1 MDQIISPLDKKS
13 LKEELKKVRFVRP
26 TVRAGN
32 EIYSFNYH
40 ESPLLMDEIGRL
52 RELSYRGGGGGTG
65 LAKDIDKYDTAD
77 IPFIQLIVYDPE
89 YESIVGGYRY
99 LMGCD
104 IKNNENGVPL
114 SPTSK
119 LFTFSKLFLE
129 KYWDNTMELG
139 RAFVQPAYQ
148 PNVNRQKGLYALDN
162 LWDGLG
168 SLVVDFPSMKYFF
181 GKNTMYPDYNREARD
196 LILYFLQKHFPD
208 HENLIIPNYPVLIE
222 TDQKLLSGLLTEQDF
237 KEDYKILNRE
247 VRIRNEYIP
256 PLFTAY
262 MNLSQTMKSFGTSI
276 NHAFGN
282 VEETGIM
289 ITIAD
294 IYKEKIERYTGTYN
308 LPKQD

>member
-1 MDQIISPLDKKS
+1 MYQIIPPLDKKI
-13 LKEELKKVRFVRP
+13 LKEELKRIRFVRP

-32 EIYSFNYH
+32 EIYSFNCH
-40 ESPLLMDEIGRL
+40 ESPRLMDEIGRL

-65 LAKDIDKYDTAD
+65 LEKDIDKYDTAD

-89 YESIVGGYRY
+89 NEAIVGGYRY

-104 IKNNENGVPL
+104 IKNDDNGVPQ

-119 LFTFSKLFLE
+119 LFTFSRLFLD
-129 KYWDNTMELG
+129 KYWNHTMELG

-148 PNVNRQKGLYALDN
+148 PTVNRQKGLYALDN

-168 SLVVDFPSMKYFF
+168 SLVIDFPGMKYFF

-208 HENLIIPNYPVLIE
+208 NENLLIPNYPVNIE
-222 TDQKLLSGLLTEQDF
+222 SDLKLLSGLLTEKDF

-247 VRIRNEYIP
+247 VRNRNEFIP

-262 MNLSQTMKSFGTSI
+262 MNLSQTMKSFGTSV
-276 NHAFGN
+276 NHSFGN

-294 IYKEKIERYTGTYN
+294 IYKEKVERYSGTYIPN
-308 LPKQD
+308 QA